1 MLAGRSA
8 RIAKPERPVGHRAPE
23 REAATSKPV
32 AAGTDCAT
40 AFQAIARDCLAR
52 MAAQRSGIVAGEV
65 EAVHQMRIAIARL
78 RAAVAFFANATFDAA
93 WPQLKQELAWLHAL
107 LGDVR
112 DADVTAALAHR
123 RRYREWAARAGVQD
137 AGERETLHRRVA
149 AGLCSARFRRLM
161 AALIGFTGIL
171 IVARPFGAD
180 GLSYGLL
187 VALGCAFSFAGAAI
201 LTKRL
206 TRIVSVFCILFWL
219 TLSQTLMALIS
230 AGWDGD
236 IALPSAHVAPWVLVM
251 GVSGIVAHLGLTK
264 ALSLAPAT
272 IVTPIDFLRLP
283 LIAIIGMMFYAEPF
297 DRWVIVGGAVIF
309 CANWLNLRAESR
321 GKRATDHTV

>member
-52 MAAQRSGIVAGEV
+52 MAARRSGIVAGEV

-78 RAAVAFFANATFDAA
+78 RAAVAFFASATFDAA

-149 AGLCSARFRRLM
+149 AGLRSARFRRLM
-161 AALIGFTGIL
+161 AALSQWVERGPWMTRQG
-171 IVARPFGAD
+171 G
-180 GLSYGLL
+180 
-187 VALGCAFSFAGAAI
+187 VALLEPYRRRRLARWHARLVRKGRDLAGMGARRRHRLRLRAKRYRYVLEALGDICPAKERATLQRLHRPVKRLQQALGDLRDLQRLRHVGAASSGRPPGYRRRK
-201 LTKRL
+201 KRL
-206 TRIVSVFCILFWL
+206 
-219 TLSQTLMALIS
+219 MKAAHAAL
-230 AGWDGD
+230 GD
-236 IALPSAHVAPWVLVM
+236 LARSPPSL
-251 GVSGIVAHLGLTK
+251 
-264 ALSLAPAT
+264 
-272 IVTPIDFLRLP
+272 
-283 LIAIIGMMFYAEPF
+283 
-297 DRWVIVGGAVIF
+297 
-309 CANWLNLRAESR
+309 
-321 GKRATDHTV
+321 